1 MLSFFE
7 AVVLGIVQ
15 GTAEWLPISSEG
27 MTSLVMINFFG
38 KTLSEAIPISI
49 WLHMGTLLAATV
61 YFKKDVFAIL
71 SGLPGYFQTFSSG
84 GQRDPI
90 ISFLIIS
97 TMLTGI
103 VGLPL
108 VLLATDHSEIS
119 GASATALIG
128 VMLIVTGILQRTA
141 SRGVTKK
148 SIPGNPDSFITGIL
162 QGFAAVPGI
171 SRSGIT
177 MSALLLR
184 KFDTE
189 DAIKLSF
196 LMSIPA
202 VLAAEVGIGLM
213 GAVTLD
219 IYSLVAL
226 FFSFVF
232 GLITI
237 DVFLK
242 VAKIVDFSYFC
253 IGLGILSVLALFL

>member
-49 WLHMGTLLAATV
+49 WLHLGTLLAATV
-61 YFKKDVFAIL
+61 YFKKDVFEIL

-128 VMLIVTGILQRTA
+128 VMLIVTGVLQRTA

-148 SIPGNPDSFITGIL
+148 
-162 QGFAAVPGI
+162 V
-171 SRSGIT
+171 
-177 MSALLLR
+177 
-184 KFDTE
+184 
-189 DAIKLSF
+189 
-196 LMSIPA
+196 
-202 VLAAEVGIGLM
+202 
-213 GAVTLD
+213 
-219 IYSLVAL
+219 SLV
-226 FFSFVF
+226 
-232 GLITI
+232 IR
-237 DVFLK
+237 
-242 VAKIVDFSYFC
+242 
-253 IGLGILSVLALFL
+253 ILSSRVSCRDLQQYRVLVVPVSQCLLSSCASSIRKMP

>member
-38 KTLSEAIPISI
+38 KTLSEAIPVSI
-49 WLHMGTLLAATV
+49 WLHLGTLLAATV
-61 YFKKDVFAIL
+61 YFKKDVVEIL
-71 SGLPGYFQTFSSG
+71 SGLPAYFRTFSSV
-84 GQRDPI
+84 GQRDLLT
-90 ISFLIIS
+90 SFLIIS

-108 VLLATDHSEIS
+108 LLFATDPSGIS

-141 SRGVTKK
+141 CRAATKK
-148 SIPGNPDSFITGIL
+148 SIPEIPDSFITGVA

-184 KFDTE
+184 KFDAE

-202 VLAAEVGIGLM
+202 VLAAEIGIGLM
-213 GAVTLD
+213 GMVALD

-226 FFSFVF
+226 FFSFAF

-242 VAKIVDFSYFC
+242 VAKRVDFSYFC
-253 IGLGILSVLALFL
+253 IGLGVLSVMALFL